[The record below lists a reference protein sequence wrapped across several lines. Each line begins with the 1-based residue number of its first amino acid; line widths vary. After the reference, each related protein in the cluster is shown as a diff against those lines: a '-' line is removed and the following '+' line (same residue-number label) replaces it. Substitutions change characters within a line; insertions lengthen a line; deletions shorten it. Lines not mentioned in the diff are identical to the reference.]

1 MILVFLILMGPCMTA
16 GAFLYNH
23 KLLLKFNHKI
33 MQIESKGV
41 TKDYSEP
48 RIVPGAGM
56 AGGILPG
63 DSQTTIT
70 RERP

>member
-1 MILVFLILMGPCMTA
+1 MICHDSEVPLSA

-33 MQIESKGV
+33 MQFESKGV
-41 TKDYSEP
+41 SKGYSGP

-56 AGGILPG
+56 AGGIMPG
-63 DSQTTIT
+63 DSQTTSET
-70 RERP
+70 RN